1 MTAKMHQNFNRVLCL
16 QYKHRVKKSKE
27 FVVKKKSYARL
38 KFRKIVVFVSKWLR
52 YISGRW
58 QAPAATEKD
67 RPGASPEGRCRRP
80 EGPTAAET
88 YFNKC

>member
-1 MTAKMHQNFNRVLCL
+1 MSMTQILRHDTVDIINYTKTLNRIHVT
-16 QYKHRVKKSKE
+16 Y
-27 FVVKKKSYARL
+27 
-38 KFRKIVVFVSKWLR
+38 I